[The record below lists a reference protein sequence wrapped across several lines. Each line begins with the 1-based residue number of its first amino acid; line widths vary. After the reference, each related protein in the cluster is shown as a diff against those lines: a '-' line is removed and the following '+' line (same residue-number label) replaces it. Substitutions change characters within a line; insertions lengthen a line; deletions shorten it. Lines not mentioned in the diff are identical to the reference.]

1 MDKIGYKDMVI
12 GISNERIEKAINEY
26 VHKPRDRKVL
36 KLCLM
41 HGLSYTAIAGRTDL
55 DVSSRTVQTIMHRW
69 MPIIKEHF

>member
-1 MDKIGYKDMVI
+1 MDKIGYKNMVI
-12 GISNERIEKAINEY
+12 GISNEQIEKAINEY
-26 VHKPRDRKVL
+26 VHNPRDRKVL

-55 DVSSRTVQTIMHRW
+55 VISSRTVQTIMNRW